1 MIRKEQKQEIVAK
14 YGKDANDT
22 GSTRFRSHFLQQ
34 ESTIST
40 DISRLIQR
48 IITQTVVF
56 LRWLVREETFLH
68 TSRARISRHT
78 ESSSRALDL
87 ESNFY
92 SSLNTITIM
101 GIMCTRMIPFYLPGH
116 IFMVSNSVNRGVWI
130 LYFLYSYDK
139 I

>member
-1 MIRKEQKQEIVAK
+1 MITKEQKQEIVAK

-22 GSTRFRSHFLQQ
+22 G
-34 ESTIST
+34 
-40 DISRLIQR
+40 
-48 IITQTVVF
+48 
-56 LRWLVREETFLH
+56 
-68 TSRARISRHT
+68 
-78 ESSSRALDL
+78 
-87 ESNFY
+87 NFY

-101 GIMCTRMIPFYLPGH
+101 GIMCTSMIPFYLPGH